1 MKTINHIALLSLV
14 LILLSANTGYAAD
27 VPGKK
32 IAVTK
37 VNNIKYEVTIILN
50 CRIDLCDAYYIQVTD
65 ETGRLVSRP
74 QLFDPAKR
82 NYVFTEKGPAQGK
95 IRVAMLV
102 KDKRSDGIECHVQI
116 GARPDVKMGPFLQGE
131 TYYFTL
137 RTLVS
142 APNDKE

>member
-1 MKTINHIALLSLV
+1 MKTMKHIV
-14 LILLSANTGYAAD
+14 LICLVMILLGANTGKAAD

-37 VNNIKYEVTIILN
+37 VNNIKYEVTVILN
-50 CRIDLCDAYYIQVTD
+50 CRIDFCDTYYIQVTD
-65 ETGRLVSRP
+65 ETGRLVSQP

-102 KDKRSDGIECHVQI
+102 KDKRSDGSECQVRI
-116 GARPDVKMGPFLQGE
+116 DARPDVKMGPFLQGE
-131 TYYFTL
+131 SYHFTL
-137 RTLVS
+137 RTMVS
-142 APNDKE
+142 ASNDKE